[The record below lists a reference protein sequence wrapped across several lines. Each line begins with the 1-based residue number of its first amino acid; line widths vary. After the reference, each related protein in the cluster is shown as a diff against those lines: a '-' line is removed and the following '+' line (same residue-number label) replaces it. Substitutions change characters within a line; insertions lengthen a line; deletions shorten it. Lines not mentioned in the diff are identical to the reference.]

1 MVDPVP
7 IPGLL
12 PLVPSEEDLRGLQ
25 GTQPSK
31 VAVSQNATPRGF
43 SSSHPSLVNPLF
55 QQVLGTGSSRR
66 PTSLL
71 ERAALP
77 PFRNTSATRVGA
89 AIDQGIASL
98 TRPSSVALFYGSR
111 ALYRIVG
118 EWNLFSQISFTPER
132 ISASPN
138 WRLAAAVILPIAAAG
153 CEIQY
158 GNHDGPGG
166 LYDATP
172 PPDGGTSGVDQD
184 GDGYSRGVDC
194 NDGDPTTHPLPANGG
209 LVTINSSTT
218 ICPGTYRG
226 VQIVIP
232 SGSTGVH
239 LTGNGVTL
247 DGNGIT
253 QYAIQMDGVNG
264 ATVEGFTI
272 RNYNADP
279 GSV

>member
-12 PLVPSEEDLRGLQ
+12 PLVPSEEDLRGLH

-31 VAVSQNATPRGF
+31 VAVSQNMTPKGL
-43 SSSHPSLVNPLF
+43 SSSHPSSANSLF
-55 QQVLGTGSSRR
+55 QQIPGTGSSRR

-89 AIDQGIASL
+89 AIDQGLASL
-98 TRPSSVALFYGSR
+98 TRPSNVALFLGGR
-111 ALYRIVG
+111 ALYRMVG
-118 EWNLFSQISFTPER
+118 EGNLFSQIAFAPER
-132 ISASPN
+132 MSASPN
-138 WRLAAAVILPIAAAG
+138 WRLAAAAILPLSAVG
-153 CEIQY
+153 CTAQW
-158 GNHDGPGG
+158 GNPDGSGG

-172 PPDGGTSGVDQD
+172 PPDGGASGVDQD
-184 GDGYSRGVDC
+184 GDGYPRSVDC

-209 LVTINSSTT
+209 LVTIKSSTT

-239 LTGNGVTL
+239 LTGN
-247 DGNGIT
+247 
-253 QYAIQMDGVNG
+253 
-264 ATVEGFTI
+264 
-272 RNYNADP
+272 
-279 GSV
+279 